1 MITSI
6 LGSSKDPSMG
16 EWVSTHTYSV
26 PVSVEDRASL
36 KGVPYDLPLPVKY
49 DQVPYTAGRLFIFWA
64 SREVVFGFFYC
75 S

>member
-49 DQVPYTAGRLFIFWA
+49 ECVWMDALRVSPCSLFPPL
-64 SREVVFGFFYC
+64 R
-75 S
+75 